1 MFRFFTLLQKPTA
14 SDAPLA
20 SERLRAYTS
29 EYLLM
34 KTMSIALLV
43 VLAACPA
50 FAGDLAKPTTPNP
63 GLHYYYPVP
72 RVAEPKV
79 HDFDVVIYGASPAAV
94 SAACQAK
101 KMGKSVGVFVFRRHV
116 GGMSS
121 SGLSDVDFGKKEAI
135 GGLARKVF
143 LEFWQNRVQSPAN
156 AETLFLTML
165 AEREIPVFFEHR
177 LATVEREGTRITKV
191 TFENGNAARGRI
203 FMDTTYEGDLM
214 ARAGC
219 GHVAGRESSA
229 EYGEKLNGIQIG
241 ARQSPHNFQWM
252 VDPYREPGNPA
263 SGLIEGVSAEACTTA
278 DHGKADKRY
287 QAFCFRMYATAKDP
301 IPWPRPDD
309 YRPERYELLKR
320 YVQAAPNSE
329 WWNLIYS
336 RGPLKLNEGDC
347 NNAGPVSIDF
357 VGGNSGWAEGT
368 YEDRETIYQAH
379 VNYQKGYMY
388 FLANDESIPEELR
401 SRVRKFGL
409 SSKEFPETG
418 GWSHELYVREGRRLR
433 GDYVLTEHDCLGK
446 TIVEDSVGL
455 GSFIM
460 DSHVVRRIIY
470 KTAKDAHITHLRTSV
485 PDEIN
490 AAQREWTGDMV
501 GVEGQFDYAVPRPY
515 RISYRCIRPRR
526 ADCENLFVPT
536 VISATHPAYGSS
548 RMEPVF
554 MILGQSAGAAAAIA
568 IDEKIPVQDVDY
580 ARLREVL
587 LAEGQLLD

>member
-1 MFRFFTLLQKPTA
+1 
-14 SDAPLA
+14 
-20 SERLRAYTS
+20 
-29 EYLLM
+29 M
-34 KTMSIALLV
+34 KSMNVVLLV
-43 VLAACPA
+43 ALAACPV
-50 FAGDLAKPTTPNP
+50 FAGERATPTTPNP
-63 GLHYYYPVP
+63 GLRYYYPVP
-72 RVAEPKV
+72 RVADPTI

-135 GGLARKVF
+135 GGLARNVF
-143 LEFWQNRVQSPAN
+143 LEFWQNRVQSPAE
-156 AETLFLTML
+156 AEKMFLAML
-165 AEREIPVFFEHR
+165 ADRDIPVFFEHR
-177 LATVEREGTRITKV
+177 LDRVEREGARIAKV
-191 TFENGNAARGRI
+191 SFENGSAARGRI

-219 GHVAGRESSA
+219 THVAGRESSA
-229 EYGEKLNGIQIG
+229 EHGEKLGGIQIG

-252 VDPYREPGNPA
+252 VDPYKEPGNPA
-263 SGLIEGVSAEACTTA
+263 SGLIEGVSSEAYTTA

-301 IPWPRPDD
+301 IPWPRPED

-320 YVQAAPNSE
+320 YIQAAPNSE

-347 NNAGPVSIDF
+347 NSAGPVSIDF
-357 VGGNSGWAEGT
+357 VGANSGWAEGT
-368 YEDRETIYQAH
+368 YEEREKIYQEH

-388 FLANDESIPEELR
+388 FLANDESIPAELR
-401 SRVRKFGL
+401 RRVRKFGL
-409 SSKEFPETG
+409 SCKEFPETG

-446 TIVEDSVGL
+446 TTVDDSVGL

-460 DSHVVRRIIY
+460 DSHLVQRIVY
-470 KTAKDAHITHLRTSV
+470 KTAKDAHIRISAEATESQRT
-485 PDEIN
+485 
-490 AAQREWTGDMV
+490 WTGDMV

-526 ADCENLFVPT
+526 TDCENLFVPT

-568 IDEKIPVQDVDY
+568 IDENIPVQDVEY

-587 LAEGQLLD
+587 LTEGQLLD